1 MIHIPWMIKVMW
13 LSRKRV
19 SLDLLFFCVCY
30 ILGMVFSGYV
40 LEPNLFLEVDGHV
53 I

>member
-1 MIHIPWMIKVMW
+1 MIHIPWTIKVVW

-19 SLDLLFFCVCY
+19 SLDLMFVVCY

-40 LEPNLFLEVDGHV
+40 LELNLFLEVDGHV